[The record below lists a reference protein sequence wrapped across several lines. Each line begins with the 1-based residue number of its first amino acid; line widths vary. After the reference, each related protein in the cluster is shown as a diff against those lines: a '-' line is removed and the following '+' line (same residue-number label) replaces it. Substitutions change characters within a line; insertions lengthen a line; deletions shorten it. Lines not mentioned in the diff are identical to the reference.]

1 MNSRQE
7 RTDTRRD
14 NFSSNRAK
22 GGPRRWDRR
31 WSDSDRRWSDSDR
44 RDGRDRE
51 NVQTKDY
58 PQDRDRREK
67 QERTDLQSYSNE
79 GDNSDEEDTRRRGRF
94 ERERRGDKYHRSS
107 RRHSAEE
114 KEEKIKPIVLN
125 PTDVPKAER
134 YFAVSYYRTYIL
146 KFYLLIVWNP
156 QL

>member
-22 GGPRRWDRR
+22 GGPRRW
-31 WSDSDRRWSDSDR
+31 DRRWSDSDR

-94 ERERRGDKYHRSS
+94 ERERRGDRHRRSS